1 MEIKGKIT
9 IFPERRQITLE
20 DGTQKE
26 IIQVKG
32 TISNKVS
39 GEDVYKNKSVLVKFS
54 GKQFPEEKI
63 NQLKDT
69 ECYSL
74 EVEKGFLGVEIYDT
88 RHGERR
94 DLSLIVLEGKL
105 TGHKPVEKKPTT
117 FNAPVDSDLPF

>member
-26 IIQVKG
+26 IVQVKG
-32 TISNKVS
+32 TISNKD
-39 GEDVYKNKSVLVKFS
+39 GEVYKNKSVLVKFS

-88 RHGERR
+88 KHGERR
-94 DLSLIVLEGKL
+94 DLSLIILEGKL
-105 TGHKPVEKKPTT
+105 TGHKPVEKRESPKE
-117 FNAPVDSDLPF
+117 APVDSDLPF

>member
-9 IFPERRQITLE
+9 IFPERRNITLE

-26 IIQVKG
+26 IVQVKG
-32 TISNKVS
+32 TISNKD
-39 GEDVYKNKSVLVKFS
+39 GEAYKNKSVLVKFS
-54 GKQFPEEKI
+54 GKQFPEDKI

-74 EVEKGFLGVEIYDT
+74 EIEKGFLGVEIYDT
-88 RHGERR
+88 KNGQRR

-105 TGHKPVEKKPTT
+105 TGHKPVEKREFPV
-117 FNAPVDSDLPF
+117 NAPVDSELPF

>member
-26 IIQVKG
+26 IVQVKG
-32 TISNKVS
+32 TISNKD
-39 GEDVYKNKSVLVKFS
+39 GEAYKNKSVLVKFS
-54 GKQFPEEKI
+54 GKQFPEEKL

-88 RHGERR
+88 KHGERR

-105 TGHKPVEKKPTT
+105 TGHKPVEKREFPKE
-117 FNAPVDSDLPF
+117 APVDSDLPF